1 MANIRKNELTDF
13 GKKIKN
19 ILNEKNITQAQLG
32 KMLGIAQNSV
42 STRLSRLEIG
52 FDNMLDIAHA
62 LGYDI
67 ELKLVP
73 LEPQNNIKLASNTSQ
88 TKSMPIS
95 VVAAGAGIST
105 KFTIDNAFEKKSFPS
120 DVVPPNADCGIR
132 INGDSM
138 SPDYP
143 NDCIVWVKQTTEV
156 KYGDEVIAILNGCP
170 YFKIYDREGLR
181 SINPEYPIIKVYDDD
196 KFSVF
201 GKVIGVYTGNIK

>member
-1 MANIRKNELTDF
+1 MANIRKTELTDF

-19 ILNEKNITQAQLG
+19 ILIEKNITQTQLG
-32 KMLGIAQNSV
+32 TMLGIAPNSI
-42 STRLSRLEIG
+42 SSRLSRLEIG
-52 FDNMLDIAHA
+52 FDTMLDMAHA

-73 LEPQNNIKLASNTSQ
+73 LELQNNIKLASNTSQ

-105 KFTIDNAFEKKSFPS
+105 KFTIDNAFEKKVFSS
-120 DVVPPNADCGIR
+120 DVVPSNADCGIR

-143 NDCIVWVKQTTEV
+143 DGCIVWVKQTTEV

-181 SINPEYPIIKVYDDD
+181 SINPEYPIIRVYDDD
-196 KFSVF
+196 KISVF
-201 GKVIGVYTGNIK
+201 GKVIGVYTENV